1 MQVTHTN
8 TGHPDMEK
16 LLENIALLLQE
27 QEEKI
32 ADRQQ
37 SLTDNLYQQ
46 LEALTSITSLL
57 TLRRPLPPMR
67 GWAISPDFGILLINE
82 ILKHKPRLV
91 LELGSGVSTLLA
103 GYCLEK
109 TATGKLVSYD
119 HELNFSEQTRTTMTD
134 HALDHITEIIHAPL
148 TKLALN
154 RGEWDWYD
162 TARMGQDSKIDLLV
176 IDGPPGQIQEIS
188 RYPALPVLH
197 EQLADNAVI
206 LLDDAARTD
215 ERTIVDM
222 WMQAFPEFEHEYSAA
237 EKGASI
243 LRRKR

>member
-1 MQVTHTN
+1 
-8 TGHPDMEK
+8 MEN
-16 LLENIALLLQE
+16 LLENIAHLFQE
-27 QEEKI
+27 QDERI

-37 SLTDNLYQQ
+37 RLADNLYQQ
-46 LEALTSITSLL
+46 LEALTSIISFLP
-57 TLRRPLPPMR
+57 LRMPLPPMR

-109 TATGKLVSYD
+109 TASGKLVSYD
-119 HELNFSEQTRTTMTD
+119 HDLKYSKQTRTTMTD
-134 HALDHITEIIHAPL
+134 HALDHLTEIIHAPL
-148 TKLALN
+148 TKLALD

-176 IDGPPGQIQEIS
+176 IDGPPGQIQKIS

-215 ERTIVDM
+215 ESSIVDM
-222 WMQAFPEFEHEYSAA
+222 WTQEFPEFEHEYRSA
-237 EKGASI
+237 EKGASV
-243 LRRKR
+243 LRRKQ